1 MGRHRDI
8 IWGLGGPKEVSCRLN
23 LPPHPHRIE
32 VDLGDPKSRVA
43 NGRRVGVT
51 SPTEYLLVVYVA
63 AERRQEPVSTGHVA
77 EVVGRSP
84 SATTEAFDR
93 LADRGLVRVEPYE
106 GVRLTDDGEAAAA
119 EAYETFTTLARFFRT
134 VLRLPDAE
142 REALAAVDT
151 VDAVVAERIAARLL
165 SDAEPPDPARDP
177 PTVLVEPPE

>member
-1 MGRHRDI
+1 M
-8 IWGLGGPKEVSCRLN
+8 
-23 LPPHPHRIE
+23 
-32 VDLGDPKSRVA
+32 
-43 NGRRVGVT
+43 T

-77 EVVGRSP
+77 EVIGRSP

-151 VDAVVAERIAARLL
+151 VDAVVAERIPPPPPRLL
-165 SDAEPPDPARDP
+165 SDAESPDPARDP
-177 PTVLVEPPE
+177 PAVLVEPPE